1 MKPVSSTSPL
11 RRLGIAGE
19 TTRST
24 HEPALPRDR
33 YEAAA
38 PSDSG
43 TSWRA
48 VLALG
53 ALALST
59 GAGIATAQVQAQPQE
74 ATAQRFLQVALGR
87 GEQAP
92 RGQALEVL
100 QEYVRTDFGQEMIG
114 RVLADFDQALARG
127 WVTPQ
132 GELTEEGEFAGY
144 LPFRVVHSPDT
155 AAASLREVRLPERF
169 ATHFKGSGQ
178 RVFPLAIVH
187 HEFGHTQFGQPA
199 KPHEIVTDQHG
210 SRLHVEHEMEIVEK
224 FENPVRLRYGYE
236 ARESYHNHL
245 GERAERRPT
254 REGTR

>member
-1 MKPVSSTSPL
+1 MQHSPL
-11 RRLGIAGE
+11 RRLNPLAQNSRPGSE
-19 TTRST
+19 
-24 HEPALPRDR
+24 LPLLPEDR
-33 YEAAA
+33 FQAAEAS
-38 PSDSG
+38 PDGS
-43 TSWRA
+43 SWKTA
-48 VLALG
+48 LALG
-53 ALALST
+53 ALVVSV
-59 GAGIATAQVQAQPQE
+59 GAGATTAQVQLQTPAQE
-74 ATAQRFLQVALGR
+74 AKAQRFLQVALGR

-100 QEYVRTDFGQEMIG
+100 REYVGTDFGQEMIG

-245 GERAERRPT
+245 GERSERRPA
-254 REGTR
+254 REGNG